1 MYCFTPARHAPALL
15 SARASF
21 LKVGELPK
29 VMDGVQISNLDEPG
43 AYTFH
48 NLLSGTQTSAPMSLP
63 LQEVA
68 RVQGVRTKLEDSTK
82 LTGSSCGPEGEFLHQ
97 GCLLRVDQRL
107 ELAIKLG
114 EVRVV
119 LNGVQR
125 CVITFVTLVLPDVNY
140 EFSVSKEL
148 KVRYWFR

>member
-1 MYCFTPARHAPALL
+1 VYRFTPARDAPALL
-15 SARASF
+15 SAGASF

-29 VMDGVQISNLDEPG
+29 VMDSVQISNLDEPS
-43 AYTFH
+43 AHTFH
-48 NLLSGTQTSAPMSLP
+48 NLLSGTKTCAPVCLP

-68 RVQGVRTKLEDSTK
+68 RVQGVRTEFEDSTK
-82 LTGSSCGPEGEFLHQ
+82 LAGSSCGPEREFLHQ
-97 GCLLRVDQRL
+97 GCLLRVDQGL

-114 EVRVV
+114 EVRMV

-125 CVITFVTLVLPDVNY
+125 CVVTFVTLVLPDVDY

-148 KVRYWFR
+148 HAKQ